1 MVFQPGQSGN
11 PAGRP
16 RGLIDRRTAFNNAWE
31 QRKEKVIMKLFDLAE
46 AGDTKAMRL
55 VVERF
60 QPPVKPKDEP
70 VPIPGIANDD
80 PVHAAKAVMDAL
92 DRGDISPMEAS
103 LLIGVLR
110 DKQAITEGGALVDQL
125 AELQTIVAELQAGK

>member
-1 MVFQPGQSGN
+1 MTFQKGVSGN

-16 RGLIDRRTAFNNAWE
+16 KGIIDKRMAFNAAWE
-31 QRKEKVIMKLFDLAE
+31 QRKEKIINRLFDLAE
-46 AGDTKAMRL
+46 EGDTKALRL

-70 VPIPGIANDD
+70 VAIPGIANDD
-80 PVHAAKAVMDAL
+80 PLQAGNAVIEAL

-110 DKQAITEGGALVDQL
+110 DKQSLTEGSALLDQL
-125 AELQTIVAELQAGK
+125 AELQAIVLELQAGK